1 MSQAHEAYAAAKRR
15 ATTTS
20 DPRAFEA
27 ELLTK
32 AAGRLQ
38 RAKETWT
45 DGYCMETEA
54 LLYNR
59 QIWTVFAA
67 SVAENDNPLPR
78 EIRQNI
84 ANLAIFIFKR
94 TTEIEAQRE
103 PQPQL
108 FDTLISINRDI
119 AAGLSGRP

>member
-15 ATTTS
+15 ASTSS

-38 RAKETWT
+38 RAKENWT
-45 DGYCMETEA
+45 EDNGPEFDA
-54 LLYNR
+54 LVYNR
-59 QIWTVFAA
+59 QIWTVFASSA
-67 SVAENDNPLPR
+67 AEAEHPLPR
-78 EIRQNI
+78 EIKQNI

-94 TTEIEAQRE
+94 TAEIEAQRE
-103 PQPQL
+103 PQPQM